1 MKALSIQV
9 TVAMALVYACLS
21 LVACSGNPEKAK
33 TKYLAEGK
41 NYMKK
46 GQYGD
51 AAIEF
56 RNALRIDPRF
66 VDAYFQLAQADLAQR
81 NWNAAYASLEEAIDL
96 DPTRLDARLARGQLY
111 LAARQFA
118 NAEAEA
124 NLILKQQPSDVGAYQ
139 LLGTALIGE
148 QKPDQALAAF
158 EKLTELRPNDAK
170 VYVNLALVEISLH
183 HSADAEQHLMKA
195 LAVDPKSVQ
204 AYTDLAN
211 FYRLQ
216 KRVPE
221 AQAVLQKGVGAVPD
235 GTSLYIEWASMLANQ
250 GKSGDAEAVL
260 VNLRKQ
266 LPNSSDAAVAIGD
279 FYLARKRMDQALAEY
294 RRGLPLAPKNLGI
307 KKRMQDLYLTTN
319 QIALANDL
327 DRELMKDAPKD
338 VFVRIDHGRL
348 LMAQGKAQDAINYLQ
363 GVVADAASSAQAHYY
378 LAMAFWQNGDLGQ
391 ARSAFMDSLKISQSS
406 AALQAL
412 ARLSVAQ
419 GNIADAQIYA
429 QEIVQQTPADVA
441 AHELLAATLAG
452 QGKLQPAE
460 QQILIAQ
467 QLAPDES
474 AIHVDLGQIYAA
486 EKKWPEA
493 QKEFEL
499 ALQLDPHST
508 TTLAHLA
515 DLLVARNQANQ
526 ALARVQQYAVAN
538 PNDANGHVILGSVNF
553 QLKNYDSARAEFERA
568 IQIDS
573 NNIEAYLRLAK
584 VLEAQGQT
592 DLAIAQC
599 QKALALQPKF
609 PALSTAIGNLY
620 LNKQELETARKY
632 YAEALSSDPDFAP
645 AIANT
650 AWVDAQEDKDLDT
663 ALGLA
668 RRAKSLQPEVPS
680 VTDTLAWVMYKRGNY
695 AGAMPLLQECVR
707 KVPDSAQY
715 HYHLGMN
722 LLASGQKVMGKQE
735 LEAALRLKP
744 NSTGE
749 EQIRQALTQLN

>member
-1 MKALSIQV
+1 MKAVSRRAI
-9 TVAMALVYACLS
+9 VAVALGCACVS

-33 TKYLAEGK
+33 SKYLEEGK

-66 VDAYFQLAQADLAQR
+66 VDAYFQLAQADLAQH
-81 NWNAAYASLEEAIDL
+81 NWDAAYASLEKAIDL
-96 DPTRLDARLARGQLY
+96 DPTRLDARLDRGQLY

-124 NLILKQQPSDVGAYQ
+124 NSILKQQPGDVGAYQ

-148 QKPDQALAAF
+148 KKPDQALAAF
-158 EKLTELRPNDAK
+158 EKLTELRPNDASA
-170 VYVNLALVEISLH
+170 YINLALVEISLH
-183 HSADAEQHLMKA
+183 HSADAERYLMKA
-195 LAVDPKSVQ
+195 LSVNPKSIQ

-216 KRVPE
+216 KRIPE
-221 AQAVLQKGVGAVPD
+221 AQATLQKGVATVPD
-235 GTSLYIEWASMLANQ
+235 GTSLYIELASMLANQ
-250 GKSGDAEAVL
+250 GKSGDVETVL
-260 VNLRKQ
+260 DNLRKQ

-279 FYLARKRMDQALAEY
+279 FYFVRKQMDQALAEY
-294 RRGLPLAPKNLGI
+294 RRGLSVAPKNLGI
-307 KKRMQDLYLTTN
+307 KKRMQDLYLETN

-327 DRELMKDAPKD
+327 DKELMKDAPKD

-348 LMAQGKAQDAINYLQ
+348 LMAQGKTQDAVSYLQ

-378 LAMAFWQNGDLGQ
+378 LAVAFWQNGNLGQ

-429 QEIVQQTPADVA
+429 QEIVQRAPADVA
-441 AHELLAATLAG
+441 AHELLAGTLAR

-460 QQILIAQ
+460 QQILLAE

-474 AIHVDLGQIYAA
+474 AIHVKLGQIYAA

-508 TTLAHLA
+508 SALAQLA
-515 DLLVARNQANQ
+515 DFLMARNQANQ
-526 ALARVQQYAVAN
+526 ALARVRQYTAAN
-538 PNDANGHVILGSVNF
+538 PNDANAHVVLGSVNL
-553 QLKNYDSARAEFERA
+553 QLKDYGAAQAEFEHA
-568 IQIDS
+568 IQIDP
-573 NNIEAYLRLAK
+573 NNIQAHVDLVRFSRRRGRPNLRSHAIKKRSPCNRNSPRSQRQLVICISTNKNLRQLASIMRRHFHPTQIS
-584 VLEAQGQT
+584 LPQSPT
-592 DLAIAQC
+592 
-599 QKALALQPKF
+599 
-609 PALSTAIGNLY
+609 
-620 LNKQELETARKY
+620 R
-632 YAEALSSDPDFAP
+632 
-645 AIANT
+645 
-650 AWVDAQEDKDLDT
+650 
-663 ALGLA
+663 LGLMRRKA
-668 RRAKSLQPEVPS
+668 RILTRLSAWRREPNRSSLKSLPS
-680 VTDTLAWVMYKRGNY
+680 PTRWRG
-695 AGAMPLLQECVR
+695 
-707 KVPDSAQY
+707 
-715 HYHLGMN
+715 
-722 LLASGQKVMGKQE
+722 
-735 LEAALRLKP
+735 
-744 NSTGE
+744 
-749 EQIRQALTQLN
+749 